1 MSLKNTLNIFVV
13 LQLCDEQVH
22 ELAFNFSSF
31 FLFSF
36 FFFLFSTGKS
46 KLLSFTI
53 KNWDKL
59 NGSLELYV
67 FNGCCQTLN
76 GRRMN
81 RQGSSVQKLAA
92 AVPFL
97 SLSLYLCSLF
107 KSVCVCGAHER
118 AAPVPVHTLAALAAA
133 AKL

>member
-1 MSLKNTLNIFVV
+1 MSLEKTLNNFVI
-13 LQLCDEQVH
+13 LQRCDEQVH
-22 ELAFNFSSF
+22 ELAFIF
-31 FLFSF
+31 FCIF
-36 FFFLFSTGKS
+36 FFFLFSFLSTGKS
-46 KLLSFTI
+46 KLFSFSI
-53 KNWDKL
+53 KNSDKL

-67 FNGCCQTLN
+67 FNGCCRTLN

-81 RQGSSVQKLAA
+81 RKGSSVQKLAA